1 MEATAQTRTILP
13 EYWIEKTA
21 FELQKNLNMFALIH
35 NFAQELIPMVS
46 YAGLRYEYAPL
57 EFDTLVGEQ
66 AKYYS
71 ASRLS
76 LEDEFLGSICF
87 YSRIGFSYEDEEIL
101 RACVQALLYPLCNGI
116 RYAKALKASR
126 HDALTGVGNRE
137 ALQTYLNQLHEE
149 ALRFNQPFSLLVC
162 DVDGFKHINDQFGHM
177 TGDKVLSLLVQ
188 MVRQSIRTSDRLF
201 RYGGDEFVVV
211 LPQTDEPGAQI
222 AAERVRDNMAKARRV
237 QPELPAFTVSV
248 GGAVLGRFESLES
261 LFKRADEALY
271 QCKSTGKNRYMV
283 VS

>member
-1 MEATAQTRTILP
+1 MEATVESRTKLP
-13 EYWIEKTA
+13 DFWVERAA
-21 FELQKNLNMFALIH
+21 FELQKNLNLFALIH
-35 NFAQELIPMVS
+35 QFAQELIPHVS
-46 YAGLRYEYAPL
+46 YAGLRYEYTPL

-71 ASRLS
+71 ATRLS
-76 LEDEFLGSICF
+76 VDDMFLGSICF
-87 YSRIGFSYEDEEIL
+87 YSRIGFSYEDEDIL
-101 RACVQALLYPLCNGI
+101 RQCVEALLYPLANGI

-126 HDALTGVGNRE
+126 HDTLTGVGNRE

-162 DVDGFKHINDQFGHM
+162 DVDGFKSINDEFGHIM
-177 TGDKVLSLLVQ
+177 GDKVLASMVQ
-188 MVRQSIRTSDRLF
+188 MIQQSIRTSDRVF

-211 LPQTDEPGAQI
+211 LPHTDEVGAEI
-222 AAERVRDNMAKARRV
+222 AAERVRDNMARAKRV
-237 QPELPAFTVSV
+237 QPGLPDFTVSV

-271 QCKSTGKNRYMV
+271 RCKSTGKNRFMV
-283 VS
+283 AA

>member
-1 MEATAQTRTILP
+1 MEAVTETRMKLP
-13 EYWIEKTA
+13 NFWVERTA
-21 FELQKNLNMFALIH
+21 FELQKNLNLFALIH
-35 NFAQELIPMVS
+35 NFAQEIFPLLS

-71 ASRLS
+71 AKRLS
-76 LEDEFLGSICF
+76 VDDMFLGSICF
-87 YSRIGFSYEDEEIL
+87 YSRLGFSYEDEDIL
-101 RACVQALLYPLCNGI
+101 RQCVDALLYPLLNGI

-126 HDALTGVGNRE
+126 HDTLTGVGNRE
-137 ALQTYLNQLHEE
+137 ALQNYLNQLHED
-149 ALRFNQPFSLLVC
+149 ALRFNRPFSLLVC
-162 DVDGFKHINDQFGHM
+162 DVDGFKSINDKFGHI
-177 TGDKVLSLLVQ
+177 TGDKVLASLVQ
-188 MVRQSIRTSDRLF
+188 LIQQSIRNSDRVF

-211 LPQTDEPGAQI
+211 LPHTDEVGAQT
-222 AAERVRDNMAKARRV
+222 AAERVRDNMSKSRRLHPGL
-237 QPELPAFTVSV
+237 PEFTVSV

-271 QCKSTGKNRYMV
+271 RCKTTGKNRYMV